1 MVVNLIK
8 CLICNEEIKNNSICN
23 QCDNSNLAVFEKN
36 KILYKGK
43 KYNRRTWYLFLTS
56 YTKIGK
62 EEIIAKHTR
71 ENISYAYLYD
81 IFIGNSQKY
90 TFLGLL
96 LPSIVFFVIA
106 WINIIVG
113 SIILNN
119 NDFIVDGSVYNMK
132 YFFYFLGVLYFLFF
146 VITFYL
152 WAIKKQ
158 KCYLAKVRG
167 QTRYVHITKE
177 KYCEIIKTF
186 ETLKNKDE

>member
-1 MVVNLIK
+1 MIK
-8 CLICNEEIKNNSICN
+8 CLVCNGEIKNSSICN
-23 QCDNSNLAVFEKN
+23 QCKNRQLAVFERN

-43 KYNRRTWYLFLTS
+43 VYTKRKWYLFLTS

-71 ENISYAYLYD
+71 DNISYAYLHD
-81 IFIGNSQKY
+81 IFIDNSHKH
-90 TFLGLL
+90 TFLGLI
-96 LPSIVFFVIA
+96 LPTIVFFVMACLNLVI
-106 WINIIVG
+106 G
-113 SIILNN
+113 SIIMESSN
-119 NDFIVDGSVYNMK
+119 FIVDGSAYNMK